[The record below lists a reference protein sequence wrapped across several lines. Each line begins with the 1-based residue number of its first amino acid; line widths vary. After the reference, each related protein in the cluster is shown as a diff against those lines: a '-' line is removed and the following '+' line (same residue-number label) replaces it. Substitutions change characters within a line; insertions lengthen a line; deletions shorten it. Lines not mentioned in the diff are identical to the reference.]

1 MAVKPVEHLLEV
13 AAVTARDRFLIG
25 RMHERCEGDV
35 MDETGDKI
43 AALND
48 AARAF
53 AGAAIPFAL
62 IGGVA
67 VGIRSGAP
75 RATADVDLAVP
86 SGIARAAIRTAL
98 EGVGFLFVGE
108 FAHSLNFRHAS
119 GEPVQVAMDPGFDA
133 MIARAEPLSFG
144 GESVP
149 LVTRADLIAMKERAA
164 ADPERRK
171 SKRLRDSADVELL
184 RGDVPD
190 PDEGW

>member
-1 MAVKPVEHLLEV
+1 
-13 AAVTARDRFLIG
+13 
-25 RMHERCEGDV
+25 MH
-35 MDETGDKI
+35 ETGDKI

-86 SGIARAAIRTAL
+86 SHIAREAIRTAL
-98 EGVGFLFVGE
+98 EGIGFHFVGE
-108 FAHSLNFRHAS
+108 FTHSMNFRHAG

-149 LVTRADLIAMKERAA
+149 LVTRADLIVMKERAA

-171 SKRLRDSADVELL
+171 SKRLRDRADVELL